1 MHEVWIGASFSS
13 CFILPLLVVII
24 YLHRLLH
31 TMRLSTPPFSAI
43 LSSSLVL
50 LLRCYYSH
58 TGSRAF
64 DLARHCGSKLT
75 QHKPPLIIPIHA
87 IAVHSI
93 AVLFVLSSLELKG
106 RPLYLTGE
114 SYAGVYVPTLAKA
127 LLESQTVG
135 TKRVR

>member
-1 MHEVWIGASFSS
+1 MLNINHHSLFRS
-13 CFILPLLVVII
+13 
-24 YLHRLLH
+24 
-31 TMRLSTPPFSAI
+31 MPFHS
-43 LSSSLVL
+43 
-50 LLRCYYSH
+50 
-58 TGSRAF
+58 
-64 DLARHCGSKLT
+64 
-75 QHKPPLIIPIHA
+75 